1 MTTPVTPNRW
11 LIELLLPSRTIEV
24 RAVVTDRTEE
34 QLSADIHASV
44 ADLVSAP
51 SAAAVPAPSSLGTAS
66 TSPLAQQQQVPQLE
80 RRLLLAHVGHVTLAY
95 KVAADLR
102 QMFAPAEV
110 PWSKGVRTA
119 FDEYLAG
126 LRRDT

>member
-1 MTTPVTPNRW
+1 MTTTPVTPNRW
-11 LIELLLPSRTIEV
+11 FIELLLPSRTIEV
-24 RAVVTDRTEE
+24 RAVATDRTEE

-44 ADLVSAP
+44 ADLVSAR
-51 SAAAVPAPSSLGTAS
+51 STVVAPPPTDATS
-66 TSPLAQQQQVPQLE
+66 TSPLAQQQQAPLLE
-80 RRLLLAHVGHVTLAY
+80 RRLLLAHVGHVMLAY

-119 FDEYLAG
+119 FDEYLAE
-126 LRRDT
+126 LMRDA